1 MDYFQGVVTDYLRAN
16 RSVFVNT
23 ECLIQLDEGNKQLK
37 DRHWFC
43 DAMAVNFKEST
54 VYLCEITYSATMQ
67 SLVSRLHAWR
77 MHWTE
82 LQLAVLRDSGA
93 PTGWKVQPWVFI
105 PKQNHASFKAKIGSG
120 QAALGQHGPMPAA
133 RVTYLEAVLPWE
145 YKNTWDRK
153 VDSIADEAQFDH

>member
-82 LQLAVLRDSGA
+82 LQLAVCYGTLVHQQAGRFSRGCSFQSRI
-93 PTGWKVQPWVFI
+93 TLLSR
-105 PKQNHASFKAKIGSG
+105 PKLARAK
-120 QAALGQHGPMPAA
+120 L
-133 RVTYLEAVLPWE
+133 L
-145 YKNTWDRK
+145 
-153 VDSIADEAQFDH
+153 